1 MQQDLFAH
9 MFKSLVAQIGGVDGA
24 AAAISAAVG
33 RQVSIGTISK
43 ITNGNADVP
52 MLWAYA
58 LEDATGNRCFTNLRD
73 RAVSSQEAASAVVGH
88 LDLLR
93 ESTEAVEAMAHAE
106 ASPDR
111 DKIVRARKET
121 ADLHEQ
127 SGRALEAYDAML
139 SKLKVVAS

>member
-1 MQQDLFAH
+1 MQHDLFAH
-9 MFKSLVAQIGGVDGA
+9 MFKSLVAQAGGVDSA
-24 AAAISAAVG
+24 AAAIAAAVG
-33 RQVSIGTISK
+33 HSVSIGTVSK
-43 ITNGNADVP
+43 AANSKSEVP

-58 LEDATGNRCFTNLRD
+58 LEDATGNRCFTNLRA
-73 RAVSSQEAASAVVGH
+73 RAVSAQEAEAAVICH

-111 DKIVRARKET
+111 DKIIRARKET

-127 SGRALEAYDAML
+127 SGRALAAYDALL
-139 SKLKVVAS
+139 SRPVTVAA